1 MNVDKSI
8 TTNSIN
14 IYKQSLNKT
23 YNSEKKIIIKK
34 DTIEIS
40 KQAKEISNQLV
51 NNSDDLRYEKVIS
64 IKKSIQDG
72 TYTINHRELAK
83 KMIDKMKGKL

>member
-40 KQAKEISNQLV
+40 KQAKEISKQLV